1 MTFLSIPIIISNV
14 QIYGEVA
21 QLARASGSYPAGQR
35 FESTLRYQINKRVR
49 KNSFCFEK
57 EQKMAI
63 QILLIIVGFL
73 MLIKGADILVDGS
86 SAIAKKLR
94 ISEIV
99 IGLTIVSIGTSMPE
113 MFVSTASALKGSSDI
128 SIGNV
133 IGSNICNLLLI
144 LGVSALIHPVKF
156 QKQTKLIENPM
167 SIILTI
173 IFLIMCNINQDISRI
188 EGIILLTFFIAFIT
202 YTVIMGKK
210 TQDEEIVKTSLEE
223 AKKISVVK
231 NVLFIL
237 LGIIGL
243 KIGGDLVV
251 NNAKLIATALNISE
265 KIIGLTIVAI
275 GTSLPELV
283 TSVTAAL
290 KGESD
295 IAIGNIVGS
304 NIFNLLFIIGLSAV
318 ITPIT
323 YNISYN
329 FDMIILFVAM
339 ILMLIFPFIKPKDEM
354 SRTNGAIFTILYIIY
369 MMILILK
376 K

>member
-1 MTFLSIPIIISNV
+1 MIV
-14 QIYGEVA
+14 QI
-21 QLARASGSYPAGQR
+21 L
-35 FESTLRYQINKRVR
+35 F
-49 KNSFCFEK
+49 
-57 EQKMAI
+57 
-63 QILLIIVGFL
+63 ILLGFVL
-73 MLIKGADILVDGS
+73 LIKGADILVNGS

-113 MFVSTASALKGSSDI
+113 LFVSTTSALQGASDI
-128 SIGNV
+128 SVGNV

-144 LGVSALIHPVKF
+144 LGLSSLIHPVKF
-156 QKQTKLIENPM
+156 HKQTKLIENPM
-167 SIILTI
+167 SIILTL
-173 IFLIMCNINQDISRI
+173 IFVLMCNINQDISRI
-188 EGIILLTFFIAFIT
+188 EGIILLVFFIAFLI
-202 YTVIMGKK
+202 YTIVIGKK
-210 TQDEEIVKTSLEE
+210 TKDEAILEISLEE

-231 NVLFIL
+231 NLVLII
-237 LGIIGL
+237 LGIAGL

-251 NNAKLIATALNISE
+251 ENAKLVATALNISE

-283 TSVTAAL
+283 TSLTAAI

-295 IAIGNIVGS
+295 IAIGNIIGS
-304 NIFNLLFIIGLSAV
+304 NIFNLLFIIGVSAV

-329 FDMIILFVAM
+329 FDVIILFVAM
-339 ILMLIFPFIKPKDEM
+339 ILMCIFPFIKPKDEM
-354 SRTNGAIFTILYIIY
+354 SRSNGLIYTLIYIIY
-369 MMILILK
+369 MLVLIFK